1 LGRIIKKGLLMITKI
16 GLNQTNLISTQP
28 DKKTK
33 KIQNTQ
39 KSGRVEEIKKQI
51 ENGTY
56 KIDLNKTAKAFAKS
70 LL

>member
-1 LGRIIKKGLLMITKI
+1 MISRI

-28 DKKTK
+28 DKKEIK
-33 KIQNTQ
+33 KTDNTQ

-56 KIDLNKTAKAFAKS
+56 KIDLDKTAKALAKN

>member
-1 LGRIIKKGLLMITKI
+1 MISRI
-16 GLNQTNLISTQP
+16 GLNQTNLTSTQP
-28 DKKTK
+28 DKKEIK
-33 KIQNTQ
+33 KTDNTQ

-56 KIDLNKTAKAFAKS
+56 KIDLDKTAKALAKN

>member
-1 LGRIIKKGLLMITKI
+1 MISRI

-28 DKKTK
+28 DKKEVK
-33 KIQNTQ
+33 KTENSQ

-51 ENGTY
+51 QNGTY
-56 KIDLNKTAKAFAKS
+56 KIDLDKTAKALAKH

>member
-1 LGRIIKKGLLMITKI
+1 MISKI

-28 DKKTK
+28 DKKEVK
-33 KIQNTQ
+33 KTQNLQ

-51 ENGTY
+51 QNGTY
-56 KIDLNKTAKAFAKS
+56 KIDLDKTAKALAKH

>member
-1 LGRIIKKGLLMITKI
+1 MISKI
-16 GLNQTNLISTQP
+16 GLNQTNLTSTQP
-28 DKKTK
+28 DKKEVK
-33 KIQNTQ
+33 KTQNLQ

-56 KIDLNKTAKAFAKS
+56 KIDLDKTAKALAKH